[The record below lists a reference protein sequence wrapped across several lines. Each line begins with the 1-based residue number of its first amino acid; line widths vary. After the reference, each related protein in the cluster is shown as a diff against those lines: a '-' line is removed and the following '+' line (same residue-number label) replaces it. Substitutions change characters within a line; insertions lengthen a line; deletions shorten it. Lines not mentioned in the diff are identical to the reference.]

1 MMARY
6 EPYKIKKGVRWKF
19 IIENGI
25 DPRTG
30 KRDRIVRGGFLK
42 RKDAK
47 AAAEPLEYKLGLS
60 KIDLKRKISV
70 DDFIDEWLNYYEQTQ
85 VKITTVRIRM
95 HQSGFMKRYF
105 GKMKLRD
112 ITNSKYQEFLFYLKR
127 ELKLAD
133 NTISGIHGTN
143 RMIFKRAMQQH
154 LIFNN
159 PSDAVYI
166 PKDKKTVDQLE
177 NESITERYLEKD
189 ELNEFLD
196 AAKKYGRPE
205 AYPIFFTLAWTGMR
219 IGELLALK
227 WKDIDFDKQTISITK
242 TLYNLTGDVTKYI
255 LLTPKTKSSI
265 RTIDIEQEVI
275 NVLKAHHK
283 RQSELKLALGKVYHD
298 EGFVFT
304 KMRFSKYG
312 YPMLENTIKRWMIS
326 LMKNHTKINKH
337 MSPHGLRHTHTS
349 LLAEAGVDITQIM
362 DRLGHIDDSTT
373 KRVYLHVTEKR
384 KKEASHRFGEHMRS
398 SHS

>member
-6 EPYKIKKGVRWKF
+6 ESYQTKKGERWKF
-19 IIENGI
+19 IIENGM

-47 AAAEPLEYKLGLS
+47 AAAEPLEYKLGLN
-60 KIDLKRKISV
+60 KVDLKRKV
-70 DDFIDEWLNYYEQTQ
+70 CLADFADEWLDFYSQTQ
-85 VKITTVRIRM
+85 VKISSIRIRK
-95 HQSGFMKRYF
+95 QQMKFIKAYF
-105 GKMKLRD
+105 GQTKLRD
-112 ITNSKYQEFLFYLKR
+112 ISNKAYQDFLFYLKN

-143 RMIFKRAMQQH
+143 RMIFKRAMQQN
-154 LIFNN
+154 LIFTN
-159 PSDAVYI
+159 PSDMVYI

-177 NESITERYLEKD
+177 NESITDKYFEQD
-189 ELNEFLD
+189 ELNEFLS
-196 AAKKYGRPE
+196 AAKRYGRPE

-227 WKDIDFDKQTISITK
+227 WKDIDLDKQTISITK
-242 TLYNLTGDVTKYI
+242 TLFNLTGNVTKYI
-255 LLTPKTKSSI
+255 LLTPKTKRSI
-265 RTIDIEQEVI
+265 RVIDIEGEVI
-275 NVLKAHHK
+275 NVLKAHRT
-283 RQSELKLALGKVYHD
+283 RQKELKLALGKVYHD

-312 YPMLENTIKRWMIS
+312 YPMLENTIKRWMNS
-326 LMKNHTKINKH
+326 LIKNHTHINKH

-349 LLAEAGVDITQIM
+349 LLAEAGVDLPRIM
-362 DRLGHIDDSTT
+362 DRLGHIDDMTT
-373 KRVYLHVTEKR
+373 KKVYLHVTKKR

-398 SHS
+398 GHS